1 MSHIAVYR
9 TTLGDV
15 NIDILNKA
23 LEVLTLEED
32 NLEIRDY
39 IEDYYGGKHTT
50 WEGNKIIGAIFS
62 RELQKGVGVSIDKQ
76 GHLIFVSHDR
86 GQALEKVKTGIEQ
99 TYKLIVL
106 ITALQKMGY
115 EISML
120 QEEKKITI
128 FEGNLARH
136 KITVSIDDKG
146 KVTTD
151 FDGFAGRACFD
162 EAQKIIDLLRKAG
175 VNIDVQK
182 MQPKP
187 ESQIEPPERQ
197 RQRE

>member
-15 NIDILNKA
+15 NIDILKKA
-23 LEVLTLEED
+23 LEVLALEET

-39 IEDYYGGKHTT
+39 VEDWYGKKHTS
-50 WEGNKIIGAIFS
+50 WGGNKIIGAIFS
-62 RELQKGVGVSIDKQ
+62 KELQKGVGVSIDKQ

-86 GQALEKVKTGIEQ
+86 GPALERVKTGIEQ

-115 EISML
+115 EISPL
-120 QEEKKITI
+120 QEEEKMKIYEAI
-128 FEGNLARH
+128 LGRH
-136 KITVSIDDKG
+136 KITVGIDDKG

-151 FDGFAGRACFD
+151 LDGFAGKSCFE
-162 EAQKIIDLLRKAG
+162 EAQKLAGELKELG
-175 VNIDVQK
+175 VNVDAQDL
-182 MQPKP
+182 QPKQK
-187 ESQIEPPERQ
+187 SQIEPTEKQ